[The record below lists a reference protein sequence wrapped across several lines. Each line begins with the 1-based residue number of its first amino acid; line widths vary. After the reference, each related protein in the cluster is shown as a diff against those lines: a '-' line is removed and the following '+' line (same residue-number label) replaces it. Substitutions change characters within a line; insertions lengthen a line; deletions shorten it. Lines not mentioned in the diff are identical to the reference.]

1 MKKNISI
8 FIGSVILAGGLYFFL
23 LQHHIAAGGMSGLS
37 LVISTIFGVDIGIIN
52 LALNALV
59 LVMGWIFISPNFAKR
74 SVLSAVV
81 ISVSI
86 IILENLFPDTILT
99 NDMIINTVFGP
110 VFIALGLGIIFY
122 NGGSSGGTDVIASIV
137 NKYLKVSI
145 PASLFMTDL
154 TVILLSMLVIGLE
167 PSLYAILAIIVQSI
181 ALNNMIQG
189 LGRKIA
195 LVVISDKYEEINEVL
210 TTKFNRGVTLL
221 HAQGGYTGREKKLVL
236 TISTIRRYPIIQ
248 EEILKIDDK
257 AFIFTYI
264 ISEVVG
270 EGFTMKELG

>member
-37 LVISTIFGVDIGIIN
+37 LVISTIFGIDIGIIN